1 MIEVILM
8 ERVERLGQ
16 LGQVVKVRPGYAR
29 NFLLPQRKAMRATK
43 SNMEVFE
50 KQRAQLEEHN
60 AKMRG
65 DAETMA
71 KELAGVTVMLVR
83 QASESGQLFGSV
95 TARDVAEA
103 ATAAGHKIERSLIV
117 IPTPIKAIGLFPVK
131 AKLHP
136 EVTVTITVNI
146 ARTEEEGRLQK
157 ERGAAAT
164 AKAQAAAAAA
174 ELPPIDTSMFDAPPV
189 AAAEETA
196 DADAKPAKKRASKK
210 KAEEAEE
217 A

>member
-29 NFLLPQRKAMRATK
+29 NFLLPQKKALRATK
-43 SNMEVFE
+43 ANMEVFE
-50 KQRAQLEEHN
+50 KQRAQFEAQN

-65 DAETMA
+65 DAEQHA
-71 KELAGVTVMLVR
+71 KELSGVTVMLIR

-103 ATAAGHKIERSLIV
+103 AVEGGHKIERRLIE
-117 IPTPIKAIGLFPVK
+117 ITAPIKTIGLFPVK

-136 EVTVTITVNI
+136 EVSVTITVNV

-157 ERGAAAT
+157 ERGVAAT
-164 AKAQAAAAAA
+164 AAKAKAAAA
-174 ELPPIDTSMFDAPPV
+174 ELPPVDAAMFDTPPP
-189 AAAEETA
+189 AAEATEA
-196 DADAKPAKKRASKK
+196 EGEAKPTKKRAGKK
-210 KAEEAEE
+210 KSDDVTEEA
-217 A
+217 